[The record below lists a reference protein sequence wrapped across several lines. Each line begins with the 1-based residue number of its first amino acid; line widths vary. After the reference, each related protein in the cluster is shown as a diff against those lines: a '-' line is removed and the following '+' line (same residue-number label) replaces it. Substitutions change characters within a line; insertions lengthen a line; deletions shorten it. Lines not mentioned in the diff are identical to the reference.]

1 MTEKDCK
8 TIELDKVLQ
17 KLQEYAVCDDTKDA
31 AVLLRPLSNQ
41 DEVKQMLQETNIIT
55 SLLQKYAS
63 PRYSN
68 VIGVTEMMN
77 RAVKGGVLSPGE
89 LLRVASAFRNF
100 RYLKTW
106 FFSTEST
113 ESELEYKFQQL
124 SDNISLENS
133 IFDAILSETEIADT
147 ASAELFDIRKK
158 IKNTESSIRD
168 KLDNMIRSQNYQK
181 FLQESVITLRNNK
194 FVVPVKAEFKNEV
207 NGVVHD
213 VSATGSTLFIEPAS
227 VVEANAKIMQLRNN
241 EQDEMNRILA
251 QLTDLVAENAHFFNV
266 SYKAMLEIDML
277 LAKGKLA
284 LSMSAFCPTVED
296 NFCFSLKQA
305 KHPLLPKEKAVAIDV
320 SLGYDY
326 DTLIITGPNTGGK
339 TVTLKTAGLLCAMA
353 CCGLLIPASEHSSVC
368 VFDDIL
374 VDIGDEQSIEQSLS
388 TFSGHMKNITE
399 ILKKANAKTL
409 VLMDELGAG
418 TDPAEGAALALSIIE
433 TLRKKGSKIMATTH
447 YAELKIFALDTI
459 GVQNASC
466 EFDIQTL
473 RPTYKLIVGVPGRS
487 NAFLISEKLGVPEE
501 VIELAK
507 NNLSAENRQFE
518 DVLIQL
524 DHLKRELTEKEIEV
538 AELRNAAGTV
548 LEKAEKERQALVKQ
562 GEMELATARAKAK
575 QLADNVQNEAYR
587 LLDEMKA
594 LQKKE
599 SMAAQQ
605 KAHLARKIARGE
617 AENLYRAISDGTDTE
632 NTNYPPLSS
641 VKKGDK
647 VVLNK
652 TGIQGT
658 VTTLPDANGY
668 VEVLTGAIKTKVLL
682 EDLHAATTFEK
693 PTKKRTVSK
702 RNGDAPAKE
711 KRSASFEINV
721 IGQNVEEALM
731 EVDMFID
738 NAVLSNQNTI
748 YIIHGKGTGTLRK
761 GIHQHLK
768 KHKNVASFRLGTF
781 GEGEDG
787 VTVVTLK

>member
-8 TIELDKVLQ
+8 TIELDKILMQ
-17 KLQEYAVCDDTKDA
+17 LKEYVVCDATKETA
-31 AVLLRPLSNQ
+31 LLLRPSSET
-41 DEVKQMLQETNIIT
+41 DEVKTMLYETNVMT
-55 SLLQKYAS
+55 SLLQKYSA

-68 VIGVTEMMN
+68 VAGVVDIMN
-77 RAVKGGVLSPGE
+77 RAVKGGALSAGE
-89 LLRVASAFRNF
+89 LLHIASAFRNF
-100 RYLKTW
+100 RYLKSW
-106 FFSTEST
+106 FNSAEI
-113 ESELEYKFQQL
+113 EDNQMEYKFHQL
-124 SDNISLENS
+124 SENILLENS
-133 IFDAILSETEIADT
+133 IYDAILSETEIADT

-158 IKNTESSIRD
+158 IRNTESSIRD
-168 KLDNMIRSQNYQK
+168 KLDSMIRSQNYQK

-213 VSATGSTLFIEPAS
+213 VSATGSTLFVEPAS

-241 EQDEMNRILA
+241 EQDEINRILA
-251 QLTDLVAENAHFFNV
+251 NLTDLVAENATFFNV
-266 SYKAMLEIDML
+266 SYETMLDIDLL

-296 NFCFSLKQA
+296 DFCFSLKQA
-305 KHPLLPKEKAVAIDV
+305 KHPLLDKTKAVPVDI

-353 CCGLLIPASEHSSVC
+353 CCGLLIPASEHSTVC

-399 ILKKANAKTL
+399 ILQKANERTL

-418 TDPAEGAALALSIIE
+418 TDPAEGAALALAIIE
-433 TLRKKGSKIMATTH
+433 TLRQKGSKIMATTH
-447 YAELKIFALDTI
+447 YAELKIYALDTL

-487 NAFLISEKLGVPEE
+487 NAFLISEKLGVPEN
-501 VIELAK
+501 VIEQAK

-524 DHLKRELTEKEIEV
+524 DHLKRELTEKEVEV
-538 AELRNAAGTV
+538 AELKNAAGSV
-548 LEKAEKERQALVKQ
+548 LEKAENEKQALIKQ
-562 GEMELATARAKAK
+562 GETELAAARAKAK

-587 LLDEMKA
+587 LLDEIKV
-594 LQKKE
+594 LQKQE
-599 SMAAQQ
+599 NMAAQQ
-605 KAHLARKIARGE
+605 KAHLARQIARNE
-617 AENLYRAISDGTDTE
+617 SENLYKSISDGKDPD
-632 NTNYPPLSS
+632 NMVYPVLTS
-641 VKKGDK
+641 VKAGDK
-647 VVLNK
+647 VVLNS
-652 TGIQGT
+652 TGIQGV
-658 VTTLPDANGY
+658 VTAAPDANEY
-668 VEVLTGAIKTKVLL
+668 VEVLTGAVKTKVLL
-682 EDLHAATTFEK
+682 KDIHAATSFEK
-693 PTKKRTVSK
+693 PAKKKPIHKKGDSTPTKEV
-702 RNGDAPAKE
+702 
-711 KRSASFEINV
+711 RSTAFEINV
-721 IGQNVEEALM
+721 IGKNVEEALM
-731 EVDMFID
+731 DVDMFID
-738 NAVLSNQNTI
+738 NAVLNNQGSV

-761 GIHQHLK
+761 GIHQHLR
-768 KHKNVASFRLGTF
+768 KHKNVASFRLGKF

-787 VTVVTLK
+787 VTVVELK